1 MLKPA
6 SRVTLGD
13 ETNARIPAA
22 ICLRGPA
29 APPSVMSEGRLLIRM
44 RLTTS
49 AENPKVAALMANTTA
64 GGLNSS
70 SAPAIAGPTMMERFS
85 TADCA
90 LLAAARCS
98 SPTTAGVVARAA
110 GSYDD
115 VLTDVR
121 AASAIARATGP
132 FSHAT
137 MARAVWN
144 VSARLSRVTIRRTRS
159 TRSAINPPIGLVTSA
174 VRKRVIEAAAT
185 HAGEWVALKTNTTK
199 ATLYAHDPLIEI
211 VSPLNSRR

>member
-13 ETNARIPAA
+13 ETNARIPTA

-29 APPSVMSEGRLLIRM
+29 APPSVMSDGRLLARI
-44 RLTTS
+44 RLTTR
-49 AENPKVAALMANTTA
+49 AETPNVAALIAKTTA
-64 GGLNSS
+64 GGPKISS
-70 SAPAIAGPTMMERFS
+70 TPAIAGPTMIERFS

-98 SPTTAGVVARAA
+98 SPTTTGVVARAA

-121 AASAIARATGP
+121 AASTIARTTGP
-132 FSHAT
+132 FSAAT
-137 MARAVWN
+137 TA
-144 VSARLSRVTIRRTRS
+144 SAAWKLSASTSSVTMRRTRS
-159 TRSAINPPIGLVTSA
+159 TRSAISPPIGLVTSA

-185 HAGEWVALKTNTTK
+185 HAGEWVALKTNTTR

-211 VSPLNSRR
+211 VSPLKSSR